1 MPTAEHT
8 NRGDANLPV
17 AVSNE
22 ILQKVQDGS
31 KVMKLA
37 QQIALPG
44 NGTQISVITGDPEAA
59 WVGETEKKPVSNPG
73 ISSKVMQAYTLA
85 VLVPFSNQFRR
96 DTTALY
102 NAIVDRLP
110 KALGEK
116 IDKTVFH
123 GEAPGSNFDTFA
135 GVTAYSIAS
144 DPYAGLVAA
153 DGDIADHGGLMNGII
168 LSPKGKTA
176 LLGAVDD
183 VGRPLFNADVSDDS
197 IGKILGAN
205 TYLAKAAYK
214 SGSPSV
220 VGIAG
225 DWTQAMYGLVQNVSI
240 DFTTEST
247 LDLGDG
253 KTINLFQ
260 QNMFAVRAEIEFGF
274 RADTDCFVALTSNLV
289 SG

>member
-1 MPTAEHT
+1 MPAVHT
-8 NRGDANLPV
+8 NRADAGLPV
-17 AVSNE
+17 EVSRQV
-22 ILQKVQDGS
+22 LAKVQDGS
-31 KVMKLA
+31 KVMQLA
-37 QQIALPG
+37 KRIDLPG

-73 ISSKVMQAYTLA
+73 ISSKIMQAYTLA
-85 VLVPFSNQFRR
+85 VLVPFSNQFKR
-96 DTTALY
+96 DTTFLY

-123 GEAPGSNFDTFA
+123 GDAPGSNFDTFKS
-135 GVTAYSIAS
+135 VTGYSIAS

-153 DGDIADHGGLMNGII
+153 DGDIADHGGMMDGII
-168 LSPKGKTA
+168 LAPKGKTA

-183 VGRPLFNADVSDDS
+183 VGRPLFNSDVTTNS
-197 IGKILGAN
+197 IGKILGAS
-205 TYLAKAAYK
+205 TYVAKAAYK
-214 SGSPSV
+214 SGNPSV

-225 DWTQAMYGLVQNVSI
+225 DWTQAMYGLVQDVKI

-247 LDLGDG
+247 IDIDEN
-253 KTINLFQ
+253 TRINLFQ